1 MSRRIELIND
11 NQVVI
16 VNLLALKKLFNGQ
29 VRSTVL
35 GDPLH
40 KVNVLD
46 SSVIET
52 NLFKGLHIK

>member
-29 VRSTVL
+29 VRSIVL

>member
-16 VNLLALKKLFNGQ
+16 VNLLALKKLFNSK
-29 VRSTVL
+29 VRLIVL
-35 GDPLH
+35 GYPLH
-40 KVNVLD
+40 KVNMLD

-52 NLFKGLHIK
+52 NLLKGLHIK